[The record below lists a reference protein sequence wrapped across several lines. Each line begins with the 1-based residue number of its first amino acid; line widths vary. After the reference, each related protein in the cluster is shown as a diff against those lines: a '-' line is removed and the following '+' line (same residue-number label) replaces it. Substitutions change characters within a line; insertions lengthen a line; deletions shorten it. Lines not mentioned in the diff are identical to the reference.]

1 MPQFG
6 QGLKG
11 EIMDRLDK
19 MIAERAPAARSDAR
33 ELIRSG
39 RVSVNGTIERSPAA
53 KPPEGAE
60 IRLDGKVLGAG
71 GYRYIML
78 NKPDGVVSS
87 TKDRDK
93 TVLSL
98 LPEDVARGLFPV
110 GRLDKDV
117 TGLLILT
124 DDGDFCH
131 RATSPRCHVTK
142 LYEAVASAPLDEP
155 DVSAFAAG
163 MTLGDGTKC
172 RPAVLTIDP
181 SDSRRCTVELDQGM
195 YHQVKRMFAAIGKP
209 LEKLHRRAVGALE
222 LDPDL
227 APGQWK
233 ILSEEEMINVF
244 QQNTTN
250 RKQRL

>member
-1 MPQFG
+1 MWTKFE
-6 QGLKG
+6 G

-19 MIAERAPAARSDAR
+19 IIAERAPAARSEAR
-33 ELIRSG
+33 ELIKSG
-39 RVSVNGTIERSPAA
+39 RVSVNGTVERSPAS

-60 IRLDGKVLGAG
+60 IYLDGKPLGAG

-78 NKPDGVVSS
+78 NKPEGVVSS
-87 TKDRDK
+87 TKDRDE

-98 LPEDVARGLFPV
+98 LPEDMAKGLFPV

-131 RATSPRCHVTK
+131 RATSPRHRVTK
-142 LYEAVASAPLDEP
+142 LYEAVASAPLDEA
-155 DVSAFAAG
+155 DISAFAWG

-172 RPAVLTIDP
+172 RPAVLTIAP
-181 SDSRRCTVELDQGM
+181 HHSRRCTVELDQGM

-209 LEKLHRRAVGALE
+209 LESLRRRAVGALE
-222 LDPDL
+222 LDPKL

-233 ILSEEEMINVF
+233 TLSREEAFNVF

-250 RKQRL
+250 WKQKL

>member
-1 MPQFG
+1 
-6 QGLKG
+6 
-11 EIMDRLDK
+11 MDRLDK
-19 MIAERAPAARSDAR
+19 IIAERAPATRSEAR
-33 ELIRSG
+33 ELIKSG
-39 RVSVNGTIERSPAA
+39 RITIDGDVEKSPAA
-53 KPPEGAE
+53 KPKEDAE
-60 IRLDGKVLGAG
+60 ICLDGKPLTAG

-78 NKPDGVVSS
+78 NKPEGVVSS
-87 TKDRDK
+87 TKDRDA

-98 LPEDVARGLFPV
+98 LPEDIAKGLFPV

-131 RATSPRCHVTK
+131 RATSPRHHITK
-142 LYEAVASAPLDEP
+142 LYEAAASAPLDGP
-155 DVSAFAAG
+155 DVAAFASG

-181 SDSRRCTVELDQGM
+181 NHSRRCTVELDQGM

-209 LEKLHRRAVGALE
+209 LESLRRRAVGALE
-222 LDPDL
+222 LDPNL

-233 ILSEEEMINVF
+233 SLSREEAYQVF
-244 QQNTTN
+244 QQKTTI
-250 RKQRL
+250 